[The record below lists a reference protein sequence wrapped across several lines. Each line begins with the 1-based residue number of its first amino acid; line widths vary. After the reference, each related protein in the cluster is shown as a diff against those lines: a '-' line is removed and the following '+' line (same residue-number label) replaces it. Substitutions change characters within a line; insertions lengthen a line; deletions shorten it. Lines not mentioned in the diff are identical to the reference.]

1 MRRLFS
7 LLLLANLFLPVSTF
21 AGGGL
26 KPGMIPIG
34 EHRRLAAEL
43 STREDALE
51 LFGPPADEVDVKAAK
66 LLKKIDAKN
75 RSGIEPCLPA
85 GASMYHL
92 WKYEVANVSD
102 GGFEYD
108 SNRFGDPYV
117 YIAFREDGRVCVAFS
132 DVADF

>member
-1 MRRLFS
+1 MRRVLSLFVI
-7 LLLLANLFLPVSTF
+7 ANMFLPATTL
-21 AGGGL
+21 AGDGL

-34 EHRRLAAEL
+34 EHRRLAAEH
-43 STREDALE
+43 STREDVLE
-51 LFGPPADEVDVKAAK
+51 LLGPPADEVDVKAAK

-85 GASMYHL
+85 GASVYHL
-92 WKYEVANVSD
+92 WKYQMANVSD

-108 SNRFGDPYV
+108 SKRFGDPYV

-132 DVADF
+132 EVADF